1 MRTFE
6 CIWIE
11 LVRDI
16 EYISGQRQ
24 FNYWYA
30 LNDTP
35 KIFHLGDLISDQY
48 LIFYNTA
55 ICYNQP
61 TKPRMKAQFIHS

>member
-24 FNYWYA
+24 FNYWDA
-30 LNDTP
+30 LNDNP

-55 ICYNQP
+55 IRYNQP
-61 TKPRMKAQFIHS
+61 TKPRMKAQLIHS